1 LVVTSTVGNFQ
12 AVAMPKLS
20 PNSVTLLDG
29 DVVLTRRDGSEKW
42 QARFKMDGRWIR
54 CSTKEKDL
62 NKAKEV
68 AKDRYLDAHY
78 RVKHGVPAQS
88 KRFKDVAK
96 LAIDRMQKAV
106 DSGEG
111 KKVFRDYIQATN
123 NYLIPFFGNRH
134 VDSITYQVIK
144 EFTEWRSNQTTRAP
158 KASTYSTY
166 NSALNRIFDE
176 ALMHRY
182 IAKTQ
187 IPVLENKG
195 QQSQRRPDFTLDEYR
210 KIYRGLRGWIK
221 QGRNGKSTEMRLLL
235 RDYVLILANTGMRHG
250 TEAQNLRWK
259 HVGTMTAD
267 GRQFVTMWVKGKTK
281 ARELVARYGIRVYL
295 KRIHQR
301 CTDIGDITFDEL
313 LASKSELPVFR
324 LSDGTVTDNLAQ
336 TFRVFLQETG
346 LITDPMTGQERTLYS
361 LRHMYATFQIAIY
374 GVDIHLLA
382 KQMGTSIQMIE
393 KHYSHLTPR
402 MNAHKLAGR

>member
-1 LVVTSTVGNFQ
+1 
-12 AVAMPKLS
+12 MPKLS

-29 DVVLTRRDGSEKW
+29 DVVLTRRDGSAKW

-144 EFTEWRSNQTTRAP
+144 EFTEWRSKQTTRAP

-176 ALMHRY
+176 ALMHGY

-195 QQSQRRPDFTLDEYR
+195 AQSQRRPDFTIHEYR
-210 KIYRGLRGWIK
+210 QIFRGLRNWVK
-221 QGRNGKSTEMRLLL
+221 EGRKAKSTEMRLLL
-235 RDYVLILANTGMRHG
+235 RDYVLLLANTGMRHG

-259 HVGTMTAD
+259 HIGIIEQDGTK
-267 GRQFVTMWVKGKTK
+267 FVTMWVSGKTGG
-281 ARELVARYGIRVYL
+281 RELIGRHSCRVFL

-301 CTDIGDITFDEL
+301 CPDIAHMTFEEL
-313 LASKSELPVFR
+313 LSSKSDLPVFR
-324 LSDGTVTDNLAQ
+324 LSDGTMTNNLSQ
-336 TFRVFLQETG
+336 TFRVFLSDTG
-346 LITDPMTGQERTLYS
+346 LLIDSRTNQERTLYS
-361 LRHMYATFQIAIY
+361 MRHMYATFAIVY
-374 GVDIHLLA
+374 EGIDLHLLA
-382 KQMGTSIQMIE
+382 KQMGTSILMIE

-402 MNAHKLAGR
+402 MNAQKLAGALRRK